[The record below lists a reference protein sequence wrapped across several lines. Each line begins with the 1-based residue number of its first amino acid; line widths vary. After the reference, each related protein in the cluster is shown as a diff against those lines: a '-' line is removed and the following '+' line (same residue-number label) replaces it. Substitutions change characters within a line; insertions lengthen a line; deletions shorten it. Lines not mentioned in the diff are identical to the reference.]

1 MQTLKN
7 ILNQVVSNSLP
18 QQTAFSEKTPLGT
31 SRVSMAQKSAM
42 LEKTLMLQK
51 INQFWLQNLP
61 ENLKPCSMVG
71 DLNKGVL
78 TVFATQNAVAAKIK
92 LMTASL
98 LIQLKNQLKSEGIE
112 VTAIQVKVQVKSAGK
127 PQKIKLTRQLS
138 RQTATQLQRLAETMQ
153 GSDLAESLQRLAGR
167 FKND

>member
-7 ILNQVVSNSLP
+7 ILNQVVPNSLP
-18 QQTAFSEKTPLGT
+18 QQTGFSEKTPLGT

-98 LIQLKNQLKSEGIE
+98 LIQLKNQAGIF
-112 VTAIQVKVQVKSAGK
+112 SC
-127 PQKIKLTRQLS
+127 LL
-138 RQTATQLQRLAETMQ
+138 
-153 GSDLAESLQRLAGR
+153 
-167 FKND
+167 

>member
-7 ILNQVVSNSLP
+7 ILNQGVPNSLP
-18 QQTAFSEKTPLGT
+18 QQTGFSEKTPLGT
-31 SRVSMAQKSAM
+31 SRVNMAQKSAM

-98 LIQLKNQLKSEGIE
+98 LIQLKNQGIE
-112 VTAIQVKVQVKSAGK
+112 VTAIQVKMQVKSAAK
-127 PQKIKLTRQLS
+127 PQKIKPTRQLS
-138 RQTATQLQRLAETMQ
+138 RQTATQLQSLAETMQ